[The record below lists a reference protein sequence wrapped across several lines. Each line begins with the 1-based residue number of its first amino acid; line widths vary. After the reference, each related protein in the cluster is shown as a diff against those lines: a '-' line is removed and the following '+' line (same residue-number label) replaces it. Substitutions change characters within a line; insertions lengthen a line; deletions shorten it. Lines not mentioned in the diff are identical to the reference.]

1 MNKQHIND
9 RTLMKHYQA
18 PESIDM
24 TDFLNEVSKETPQ
37 ESVIFI
43 EKSLAI
49 VNIFFNILERK
60 SLKQKDFAFLLGK
73 SEAEISK
80 WLGGTHNLTLRTISK
95 IEAVLGESVIE
106 IPKKTK
112 EEFVIEGSNHSKILK
127 FIPSPRKYEGKE
139 NFKEINN
146 PYGDIGYTAYKKAS

>member
-1 MNKQHIND
+1 
-9 RTLMKHYQA
+9 MKNYQA
-18 PESIDM
+18 LESIDM

-37 ESVIFI
+37 ESVVFI

-49 VNIFFNILERK
+49 ANHIFNILERK

-95 IEAVLGESVIE
+95 IEAVLGESIIE

-112 EEFVIEGSNHSKILK
+112 EEFVIEGSNHSKKLN
-127 FIPSPRKYEGKE
+127 FIYSPKRTELKE
-139 NFKEINN
+139 NFKEIYN
-146 PYGDIGYTAYKKAS
+146 PYGNTGCTAYKKAS

>member
-1 MNKQHIND
+1 
-9 RTLMKHYQA
+9 MKNYQA

-24 TDFLNEVSKETPQ
+24 TDFLNEVSKETSQ

-49 VNIFFNILERK
+49 VNHIFNILERK

-95 IEAVLGESVIE
+95 IEAVLGENIIE
-106 IPKKTK
+106 IPKKVK
-112 EEFVIEGSNHSKILK
+112 EEFVLEGSNHPRILK
-127 FIPSPRKYEGKE
+127 FIPPSRRQEGKE
-139 NFKEINN
+139 DFKEIKH
-146 PYGDIGYTAYKKAS
+146 PYTNIGYIAYKDAS

>member
-1 MNKQHIND
+1 
-9 RTLMKHYQA
+9 MKNYRA
-18 PESIDM
+18 LESIDM
-24 TDFLNEVSKETPQ
+24 TDFLNEVSKETSQ
-37 ESVIFI
+37 ESVIFV

-49 VNIFFNILERK
+49 VNHIFNILERK
-60 SLKQKDFAFLLGK
+60 SLKQKDIALLLGK

-95 IEAVLGESVIE
+95 IEAVLGESIIE

-127 FIPSPRKYEGKE
+127 FIPSPKKQEGKE
-139 NFKEINN
+139 DFKEIKY
-146 PYGDIGYTAYKKAS
+146 PYTNIGYTA

>member
-49 VNIFFNILERK
+49 VNIIFNILERK
-60 SLKQKDFAFLLGK
+60 SLKQKDLAFLLGK

>member
-1 MNKQHIND
+1 
-9 RTLMKHYQA
+9 MKNYQA
-18 PESIDM
+18 LESIDM
-24 TDFLNEVSKETPQ
+24 TDFLNEVSKETSQ

-49 VNIFFNILERK
+49 VNHIFNILERK

-95 IEAVLGESVIE
+95 IEAVLGESIIE

-112 EEFVIEGSNHSKILK
+112 AEFVIEGSNHSKILR
-127 FIPSPRKYEGKE
+127 FVPSPKRQEGKE
-139 NFKEINN
+139 IFKEIHY
-146 PYGDIGYTAYKKAS
+146 PYGNTGCTAYKKAS